1 MDFFYNVSINRKK
14 KIIYQKINSNNF
26 DDGYEDNFT
35 NAFPILKKYNAKAT
49 IYIVV
54 DRHDREWSSKKKREK

>member
-1 MDFFYNVSINRKK
+1 MNEIEKKDNLPKKSIA
-14 KIIYQKINSNNF
+14 ITF

-35 NAFPILKKYNAKAT
+35 NAFPILKKYKVKAT

-54 DRHDREWSSKKKREK
+54 DRHDREWS